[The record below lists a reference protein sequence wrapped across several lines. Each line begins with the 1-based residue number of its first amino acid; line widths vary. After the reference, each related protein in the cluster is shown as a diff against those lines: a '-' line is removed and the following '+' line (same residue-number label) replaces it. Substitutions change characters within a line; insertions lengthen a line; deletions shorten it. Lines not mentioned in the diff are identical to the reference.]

1 MSIKHLREIPT
12 GSPHTGFA
20 KYKLGIKISRFHQ

>member
-12 GSPHTGFA
+12 GSPRAGA
-20 KYKLGIKISRFHQ
+20 LNAGWV

>member
-12 GSPHTGFA
+12 GSLKQVVYENFA
-20 KYKLGIKISRFHQ
+20 IFDQ